1 MLQWYIDGFTG
12 GGECMYSFL
21 KDKSALY
28 VEDELDVLKN
38 ISTLLSGFFKHFYTA
53 SDGLQALEQF
63 DRKHVDLIL
72 VDIELPKMNGIELI
86 KQIRETNQDILVV
99 IISAYTKTDYLLE
112 SVELGL
118 TKYIVKPLTSK
129 KIHTLLDVVN
139 KHFSLNDMILLSP
152 GIELDKH
159 ASVVRYDKEEYALS
173 KKELDFLMI
182 MASQRMVSYDEI
194 SSLWEDTVP
203 TENAIRSYI
212 KHLRKKLPAGVLKN
226 RNGIGYYIEND
237 E

>member
-1 MLQWYIDGFTG
+1 
-12 GGECMYSFL
+12 MYNFL
-21 KDKSALY
+21 KDKTALY

-38 ISTLLSGFFKHFYTA
+38 ISTLLNGFFKHFYTA
-53 SDGLQALEQF
+53 SDGLQALELF
-63 DRKHVDLIL
+63 ESRHIDLIL

-86 KQIRETNQDILVV
+86 KQIREHDQEVLIV

-139 KHFSLNDMILLSP
+139 KHFSLNDVIVLFP
-152 GIELDKH
+152 GIEIDKH
-159 ASVVRYDKEEYALS
+159 ASVIRYEEKEHPLS
-173 KKELDFLMI
+173 QKELDFLTI
-182 MASQRMVSYDEI
+182 IASQRMVSYDEI
-194 SSLWEDTVP
+194 ASLWEDTVP

-212 KHLRKKLPAGVLKN
+212 KHLRKKLPAGLLKN

>member
-1 MLQWYIDGFTG
+1 
-12 GGECMYSFL
+12 MYSFL